1 MSQTILAFR
10 SNCLLCH
17 DSFELEE
24 ELLCHEKIYHQCYQ
38 CQFCLEYDQCDNFD
52 DHICR
57 FDGFGQHIYPGSAGN
72 QNFCA
77 NWQDWTGGERDLSL
91 SYTSQSVVGNGP
103 PGGLE
108 ITDLRT
114 TEQLL
119 RPLRVQAA
127 NESEMD
133 RGIEAELGS
142 GLLPY
147 LDYDTDGVKND
158 LEQSLR
164 PSRVQA
170 ANESEIGRGIEAELG
185 SGLLPYLDYDTDG
198 VKNDLEQSLRPSR
211 VQAANEL
218 EMDRGIEAELGSG
231 LLSYLDYDTDGVEIN
246 PEAPKVQ
253 IFRLKEGSLDLLWS
267 GSYSQPSEP
276 PSPTSHNTRCCVPP
290 ASPLSADH
298 VTASRNLSSENIVIS
313 KVAGSPSKQCP
324 LPGLRNKTPLLLP
337 GRNSPPGLPV
347 TGGQLFSS
355 IIAGKTEKIYQC
367 NKCPLNYT
375 GAKGLS
381 SHFQQHKT
389 GKFRSKA
396 VHRCPKCIRVFRQRL
411 DFTKHVYTHEFFERC
426 SHAP

>member
-1 MSQTILAFR
+1 MSPTILAFR
-10 SNCLLCH
+10 SNCLLCY
-17 DSFELEE
+17 DSFGLEE

-91 SYTSQSVVGNGP
+91 SYTSQSVVENGP

-114 TEQLL
+114 TEQSL

-133 RGIEAELGS
+133 RGIEAGLGS

-147 LDYDTDGVKND
+147 LDYDTDGVEND

-170 ANESEIGRGIEAELG
+170 ANESEMDRGIEAGLG

-198 VKNDLEQSLRPSR
+198 VENDLEQSLRPSR
-211 VQAANEL
+211 VQAANES
-218 EMDRGIEAELGSG
+218 EMDRGIEAGLGSG
-231 LLSYLDYDTDGVEIN
+231 LLPYLDYDTDGVENDLEQSLRPSRVQAANESEMDRGIEAGLGSGLLPYLDYDTDGVEIN

-267 GSYSQPSEP
+267 GNYSQPSEP
-276 PSPTSHNTRCCVPP
+276 PSTQYEAFCTTSKST
-290 ASPLSADH
+290 
-298 VTASRNLSSENIVIS
+298 
-313 KVAGSPSKQCP
+313 
-324 LPGLRNKTPLLLP
+324 LR
-337 GRNSPPGLPV
+337 R
-347 TGGQLFSS
+347 
-355 IIAGKTEKIYQC
+355 
-367 NKCPLNYT
+367 
-375 GAKGLS
+375 
-381 SHFQQHKT
+381 SH
-389 GKFRSKA
+389 
-396 VHRCPKCIRVFRQRL
+396 
-411 DFTKHVYTHEFFERC
+411 
-426 SHAP
+426 HA